1 MLDETKV
8 TIIWQKITF
17 KIRWMTLDILTLD
30 IVLITVGKTVT
41 LLLGYFQEKFH
52 VERQLLQ
59 NGGRIKEIS
68 RQQIDLKTV

>member
-17 KIRWMTLDILTLD
+17 EIRWMTLDILTLN

-41 LLLGYFQEKFH
+41 LLLGYFQEKFY
-52 VERQLLQ
+52 VERQLSQ
-59 NGGRIKEIS
+59 NGGRIKDVS
-68 RQQIDLKTV
+68 WRRIDSKTV

>member
-17 KIRWMTLDILTLD
+17 KIRWMTLDILTLN

-41 LLLGYFQEKFH
+41 LLLGYFQEKFYAK
-52 VERQLLQ
+52 RQLCP
-59 NGGRIKEIS
+59 
-68 RQQIDLKTV
+68 KTVEELKKYRDSE

>member
-17 KIRWMTLDILTLD
+17 KIRWMTLDILTLN

-41 LLLGYFQEKFH
+41 LLLGYFQEMFYAK
-52 VERQLLQ
+52 RQLCP
-59 NGGRIKEIS
+59 
-68 RQQIDLKTV
+68 KTVEELKKYRDSE